1 MIKNLKWLLLVS
13 LTVVAC
19 NNNDDDLTPAPI
31 PVVSGTANFG
41 KYVALGDSFAAGYS
55 DGALF
60 KKGQEGSYANV
71 LSQQFALAG
80 GGTFSTPFMSD
91 NIGGFSAGGVQIGA
105 FPTRLIFNL
114 ATSSPINVNGVT
126 TTVFGS
132 AATGAP
138 FNNFGVPGA
147 KSFHLITPGYGTLN
161 PYFGRF
167 AKTTNS
173 TVLGDATDA
182 SVKAH
187 TFFSLWIG
195 GNDVLTYATS
205 GGVGVN
211 RTGITNLAL
220 YGNND
225 ITDPGVFAG
234 AYSTLVDGL
243 TANGAKGVVAN
254 IPYITGLPYFTTV
267 PTSPFSPAA
276 LGGAAG
282 IDQINGLYSLLRTA
296 LGAADADRIKL
307 LTATAAS
314 PALIKDESI
323 LDKADQMIPTLTVYF
338 QSQGDPNAATN
349 AELFA
354 SVFGQ
359 ARQAGPGDF
368 ILLPTRGVLGT
379 APVGAP
385 ANINKFGVTFPLQD
399 QHVLTADETAQV
411 KVATDAYNI
420 SIKTIAD
427 AKQLAFIDV
436 KVLLNSLSTTGIVSN
451 GFTITSS
458 YAVGGMFSLDGVHPS
473 PRGYALIANYFS
485 EAINQKYGST
495 LPKVDVSQYSVL
507 FPATLP

>member
-13 LTVVAC
+13 LSFAAC

-31 PVVSGTANFG
+31 PVVSGTANFA

-55 DGALF
+55 DAALF
-60 KKGQEGSYANV
+60 KKGQEGSYANI

-91 NIGGFSAGGVQIGA
+91 NVGGFSVSGA
-105 FPTRLIFNL
+105 QSAAYPTRLIFNL
-114 ATSSPINVNGVT
+114 ATSSPVNVPGVT
-126 TTVFGS
+126 TTVLGS
-132 AATGAP
+132 AATGGP

-211 RTGITNLAL
+211 RTGNSNVSQYQIT
-220 YGNND
+220 D
-225 ITDPGVFAG
+225 ITDPAAFAG
-234 AYSTLVDGL
+234 AYSALVNGL

-267 PTSPFSPAA
+267 PTSPFSPTA
-276 LGGAAG
+276 LGGSAG
-282 IDQINGLYSLLRTA
+282 IAQINGLYSLLRAA
-296 LGAADADRIKL
+296 LGADADRIKL
-307 LTATAAS
+307 LTATTAS
-314 PALIKDESI
+314 PALIKDKSI
-323 LDKADQMIPTLTVYF
+323 ADRSAQMIPTLTAVF

-349 AELFA
+349 AAIFA
-354 SVFGQ
+354 SIFGQ
-359 ARQAGPGDF
+359 ARQAVAGDF

-379 APVGAP
+379 APAGAP
-385 ANINKFGVTFPLQD
+385 ASINKFGVTFPLQD
-399 QHVLTADETAQV
+399 EHVLTADESSQV
-411 KVATDAYNI
+411 RVATDAYNI
-420 SIKTIAD
+420 SIKSIAD
-427 AKQLAFIDV
+427 AKGLAFIDV
-436 KVLLNSLSTTGIVSN
+436 KVLLNDLSTTGIVSN
-451 GFTITSS
+451 GFTLTSA

-473 PRGYALIANYFS
+473 PRGYALIANVFS
-485 EAINQKYGST
+485 EAINLKFGST
-495 LPKVDVSQYSVL
+495 LPKVDVGKYSVL
-507 FPATLP
+507 FPATL